1 MITLLLSN
9 FIQLTDTQ
17 AIIAYITLAIDA
29 VTAIVL
35 FIKAIK
41 SKTIKLSDITKYL
54 QSVKGRKALSDEI
67 GKFIQKLEKEQAE
80 REAKYDENPT
90 EAKKRKSK
98 NE

>member
-1 MITLLLSN
+1 MITLILSN

-17 AIIAYITLAIDA
+17 AIIAYITLAIDT

-80 REAKYDENPT
+80 SEEKES
-90 EAKKRKSK
+90 EEKESEEKES
-98 NE
+98 EE

>member
-1 MITLLLSN
+1 MITLILSN

-17 AIIAYITLAIDA
+17 AIIAYITLTIDA

-35 FIKAIK
+35 FVKAIK

-80 REAKYDENPT
+80 REAKSENPT
-90 EAKKRKSK
+90 ESEEKGI
-98 NE
+98 EE

>member
-1 MITLLLSN
+1 MITLILSN

-35 FIKAIK
+35 FVKAIK

-80 REAKYDENPT
+80 REAKSENPT
-90 EAKKRKSK
+90 ESEEKER
-98 NE
+98 EE

>member
-9 FIQLTDTQ
+9 FIQLTDAQ

-80 REAKYDENPT
+80 REKNYENPT
-90 EAKKRKSK
+90 ESEEKER
-98 NE
+98 EE

>member
-17 AIIAYITLAIDA
+17 AVIAYITLAIDA

-80 REAKYDENPT
+80 REKNYENPT
-90 EAKKRKSK
+90 ESEEKER
-98 NE
+98 EE

>member
-9 FIQLTDTQ
+9 FIKLTDTQ
-17 AIIAYITLAIDA
+17 AVIAYITLAIDA

-80 REAKYDENPT
+80 REAKSENPT
-90 EAKKRKSK
+90 ESEEKER
-98 NE
+98 EE

>member
-9 FIQLTDTQ
+9 FIKLTDTQ

-35 FIKAIK
+35 FVKAIK

-80 REAKYDENPT
+80 REAKSENPT
-90 EAKKRKSK
+90 ESEEKER
-98 NE
+98 EE

>member
-1 MITLLLSN
+1 MITLILSN

-29 VTAIVL
+29 ITAIVL

-80 REAKYDENPT
+80 REKNYENPT
-90 EAKKRKSK
+90 ESEEKES
-98 NE
+98 EE

>member
-17 AIIAYITLAIDA
+17 AIIAYITLTIDA

-35 FIKAIK
+35 FVKAIK

-80 REAKYDENPT
+80 REAKSENPT
-90 EAKKRKSK
+90 ESEEK
-98 NE
+98 ELEE

>member
-1 MITLLLSN
+1 MITLILSN

-35 FIKAIK
+35 FVKAIK

-80 REAKYDENPT
+80 REAKSENPT
-90 EAKKRKSK
+90 ESEEKES
-98 NE
+98 EE

>member
-1 MITLLLSN
+1 MITLILSN

-29 VTAIVL
+29 ITAIVL

-41 SKTIKLSDITKYL
+41 SKTIKLSDIAKYL

-80 REAKYDENPT
+80 REAKSENPA
-90 EAKKRKSK
+90 ESEEKER
-98 NE
+98 EE

>member
-80 REAKYDENPT
+80 REAKSENPT
-90 EAKKRKSK
+90 ESEEKES
-98 NE
+98 EE

>member
-17 AIIAYITLAIDA
+17 AVIAYITLAIDV

-35 FIKAIK
+35 FIKAVK

-80 REAKYDENPT
+80 REAKSENPT
-90 EAKKRKSK
+90 ESEEKER
-98 NE
+98 EE

>member
-67 GKFIQKLEKEQAE
+67 GKFIEKLEKEQAE
-80 REAKYDENPT
+80 REAKSENPT
-90 EAKKRKSK
+90 ESEEKES
-98 NE
+98 EE

>member
-9 FIQLTDTQ
+9 FIQLTDAQ
-17 AIIAYITLAIDA
+17 AVIAYITLAIDA

-80 REAKYDENPT
+80 REAKSENPT
-90 EAKKRKSK
+90 ESEEKER
-98 NE
+98 EE

>member
-1 MITLLLSN
+1 MITLILSN

-80 REAKYDENPT
+80 REAKSES
-90 EAKKRKSK
+90 EEK
-98 NE
+98 EIEE

>member
-9 FIQLTDTQ
+9 FIKLTDTQ
-17 AIIAYITLAIDA
+17 AVIAYITLAIDA
-29 VTAIVL
+29 ITAIVL
-35 FIKAIK
+35 FIKAVK

-80 REAKYDENPT
+80 REAKSENPT
-90 EAKKRKSK
+90 ESEEKER
-98 NE
+98 EE

>member
-80 REAKYDENPT
+80 RDAKSES
-90 EAKKRKSK
+90 EEKES
-98 NE
+98 E

>member
-29 VTAIVL
+29 ITAIVL

-80 REAKYDENPT
+80 REKNYENPT
-90 EAKKRKSK
+90 ESEEK
-98 NE
+98 ELE

>member
-17 AIIAYITLAIDA
+17 AVIAYITLAIDA

-80 REAKYDENPT
+80 REAKSENPT
-90 EAKKRKSK
+90 ESEEK
-98 NE
+98 ELEE

>member
-1 MITLLLSN
+1 MITLILSN

-35 FIKAIK
+35 FVKAIK

-80 REAKYDENPT
+80 REAKNENPT
-90 EAKKRKSK
+90 ESEEKEIK
-98 NE
+98 E

>member
-17 AIIAYITLAIDA
+17 ALIAYITLAIDA
-29 VTAIVL
+29 ITAIVL

-67 GKFIQKLEKEQAE
+67 GKFIDKLEKEQAE
-80 REAKYDENPT
+80 REKNYENPT
-90 EAKKRKSK
+90 ESEEKER
-98 NE
+98 EDE

>member
-35 FIKAIK
+35 FVKAIK

-80 REAKYDENPT
+80 REAKNENLT
-90 EAKKRKSK
+90 ESK
-98 NE
+98 EKESEE

>member
-1 MITLLLSN
+1 MITLILSN
-9 FIQLTDTQ
+9 FIQLSNTQ
-17 AIIAYITLAIDA
+17 ALIAYITLAIDA

-35 FIKAIK
+35 FIKAVK

-80 REAKYDENPT
+80 REKNYENPT
-90 EAKKRKSK
+90 ESEEKER
-98 NE
+98 EE

>member
-1 MITLLLSN
+1 MITLILSN
-9 FIQLTDTQ
+9 FIKLTDTQ
-17 AIIAYITLAIDA
+17 AVIAYITLAIDA

-67 GKFIQKLEKEQAE
+67 GKFIEKLEKEQAE
-80 REAKYDENPT
+80 REAKSENPT
-90 EAKKRKSK
+90 ESEEK
-98 NE
+98 ELEE

>member
-17 AIIAYITLAIDA
+17 AVIAYITLAIDA

-67 GKFIQKLEKEQAE
+67 GKFIEKLEKEQAE
-80 REAKYDENPT
+80 AENDKNIPKTDEK
-90 EAKKRKSK
+90 EKS
-98 NE
+98 E

>member
-1 MITLLLSN
+1 MITLILSN
-9 FIQLTDTQ
+9 FIRLTDTQ
-17 AIIAYITLAIDA
+17 AVIAYITLAIDA

-80 REAKYDENPT
+80 REAKSENPT
-90 EAKKRKSK
+90 ESEEK
-98 NE
+98 ELEE

>member
-67 GKFIQKLEKEQAE
+67 GKFIHKLEKEQAE
-80 REAKYDENPT
+80 RDAKSES
-90 EAKKRKSK
+90 EEKES
-98 NE
+98 EE

>member
-1 MITLLLSN
+1 MITLILSN

-17 AIIAYITLAIDA
+17 AVIAYITLAIDA

-67 GKFIQKLEKEQAE
+67 GKFIEKLEKEQAE
-80 REAKYDENPT
+80 REAKYGENPS
-90 EAKKRKSK
+90 ESEEKESEK
-98 NE
+98 

>member
-1 MITLLLSN
+1 MITLILSN

-17 AIIAYITLAIDA
+17 AVIAYITLAIDA

-80 REAKYDENPT
+80 REKNYENPT
-90 EAKKRKSK
+90 ESEEK
-98 NE
+98 ELE

>member
-17 AIIAYITLAIDA
+17 AVIAYITLAIDA

-67 GKFIQKLEKEQAE
+67 GKFIEKLEKEQAE
-80 REAKYDENPT
+80 RDT
-90 EAKKRKSK
+90 KSESEEK
-98 NE
+98 EREE

>member
-17 AIIAYITLAIDA
+17 AVIAYITLAIDA

-35 FIKAIK
+35 FIKAVK

-80 REAKYDENPT
+80 REAKSENPT
-90 EAKKRKSK
+90 ESEEKER
-98 NE
+98 EE

>member
-80 REAKYDENPT
+80 RENDTNQP
-90 EAKKRKSK
+90 KSEEK
-98 NE
+98 EIEE

>member
-17 AIIAYITLAIDA
+17 AVIAYITLAIDT

-80 REAKYDENPT
+80 REAKSENPT
-90 EAKKRKSK
+90 ESEEKER
-98 NE
+98 EE

>member
-1 MITLLLSN
+1 MITLILSN

-80 REAKYDENPT
+80 REAKSENLT
-90 EAKKRKSK
+90 ESEEK
-98 NE
+98 ELEE

>member
-1 MITLLLSN
+1 MITLILSN

-67 GKFIQKLEKEQAE
+67 SKFIHKLEKEQAE
-80 REAKYDENPT
+80 REAKSEKPT
-90 EAKKRKSK
+90 ESEEKES
-98 NE
+98 EE

>member
-1 MITLLLSN
+1 MITLILSN

-80 REAKYDENPT
+80 RENNYENPT
-90 EAKKRKSK
+90 ESEEKER
-98 NE
+98 EE

>member
-17 AIIAYITLAIDA
+17 AVLAYITLAIDVITA
-29 VTAIVL
+29 VIL

-80 REAKYDENPT
+80 RENATNQP
-90 EAKKRKSK
+90 KSEEK
-98 NE
+98 ESEE

>member
-17 AIIAYITLAIDA
+17 AIIAYITLSIDA

-35 FIKAIK
+35 FVKAIK

-80 REAKYDENPT
+80 REAKNENLT
-90 EAKKRKSK
+90 ESK
-98 NE
+98 EKESEE